1 MPKALGLTVKKSKF
15 CETVINLHTAFL
27 ATTEE
32 NSKRKSKIL
41 KESAKYFEW
50 GHKDHVRN
58 DPSEDLFPSYV
69 TPQGYRL
76 RQSLEGIYKEI
87 FINF

>member
-32 NSKRKSKIL
+32 NSKQKSKIL
-41 KESAKYFEW
+41 KESAKFFEW
-50 GHKDHVRN
+50 GHKGPVRGH
-58 DPSEDLFPSYV
+58 STEDLFPSYV
-69 TPQGYRL
+69 TPQGLRL
-76 RQSLEGIYKEI
+76 RQSLQGT
-87 FINF
+87 